1 MKTENDF
8 HNIDPEFQDIWNAAR
23 NIVPSESAEN
33 DQAWS
38 QIQTQINKQPQQ
50 KNLFVSYRRWLSV
63 AAAAT
68 IFLLSGYFFFQPNS
82 TPQPIVA
89 EHTTPASQARS
100 ITLSDGSTVILAP
113 NSKLTVSITENK
125 RNIKLEGFARFE
137 VARNEN
143 APFQVST
150 PQGIVTVLG
159 TGFDVSAPSDK
170 NQTLKVF
177 VNHGK
182 VKVQTEDLSQEVILT
197 KNQSVTALQNQ
208 LTKTENL
215 SNNLSVSPE
224 QYQFNNAPLSVVFQ
238 TVESFQNK
246 QIGFLGNAWPENAKN
261 KAFSGTFT
269 YNQSAQEI
277 AEILSQALE
286 LQIKVIE

>member
-1 MKTENDF
+1 MKTEKDF
-8 HNIDPEFQDIWNAAR
+8 NNDPEFQDIWNAAK
-23 NIVPSESAEN
+23 NITPSETSEN
-33 DQAWS
+33 DQAWLTFQS
-38 QIQTQINKQPQQ
+38 QIQKQPLQ

-68 IFLLSGYFFFQPNS
+68 IFLLSGYFFFQPNA

-89 EHTTPASQARS
+89 EHITPASQARS

-113 NSKLTVSITENK
+113 NSKLTVSITENN
-125 RNIKLEGFARFE
+125 RNIELEGFARFE

-143 APFQVST
+143 APFQVTT

-170 NQTLKVF
+170 NQTLNVF

-182 VKVQTEDLSQEVILT
+182 VKVQSENLSQEVILT
-197 KNQSVTALQNQ
+197 KNQSVTAFQNQ

-215 SNNLSVSPE
+215 NNNLNVSSE
-224 QYQFNNAPLSVVFQ
+224 QFQFNNAPLSVVFQ
-238 TVESFQNK
+238 TVKTFQNK
-246 QIGFLGNAWPENAKN
+246 QIGFIGNAWPENAKN

-277 AEILSQALE
+277 AEILSQALD

>member
-1 MKTENDF
+1 MKTEKDF
-8 HNIDPEFQDIWNAAR
+8 NIDNEFQDIWNAAK
-23 NIVPSESAEN
+23 NITPSETSEN
-33 DQAWS
+33 DQAWLNFQS
-38 QIQTQINKQPQQ
+38 QIQKQPQQ

-68 IFLLSGYFFFQPNS
+68 IFLLSGYFFLQPKA

-89 EHTTPASQARS
+89 EHFTPSSEARS
-100 ITLSDGSTVILAP
+100 VTLSDGSTVILAP
-113 NSKLTVSITENK
+113 NSKLTVSITEEN

-143 APFQVST
+143 APFQVTT

-159 TGFDVSAPSDK
+159 TGFDVSAPKDK

-182 VKVQTEDLSQEVILT
+182 VKVQSEDLSQEVILT
-197 KNQSVTALQNQ
+197 KNQSVTAIQNQ
-208 LTKTENL
+208 LTKTENS
-215 SNNLSVSPE
+215 SNNLSVTSE

-246 QIGFLGNAWPENAKN
+246 HIGFIGNAWPENAKN
-261 KAFSGTFT
+261 KLFTGTFT

-277 AEILSQALE
+277 AQILSQALD
-286 LQIKVIE
+286 LQIKVLE

>member
-1 MKTENDF
+1 MKTEKDF
-8 HNIDPEFQDIWNAAR
+8 NNDPEFQEIWNAAK
-23 NIVPSESAEN
+23 NITPSETSEN
-33 DQAWS
+33 DQAWLTFQS
-38 QIQTQINKQPQQ
+38 QIQKQPLQ

-68 IFLLSGYFFFQPNS
+68 IFLLSGYFFFQPNA

-89 EHTTPASQARS
+89 EHITPASQARS

-113 NSKLTVSITENK
+113 NSKLTVSITENN
-125 RNIKLEGFARFE
+125 RNIELEGFARFE

-143 APFQVST
+143 APFQVTT

-170 NQTLKVF
+170 NQTLNVF

-182 VKVQTEDLSQEVILT
+182 VKVQSENLSQEVILT
-197 KNQSVTALQNQ
+197 KNQSVTAFQNQ

-215 SNNLSVSPE
+215 NNNLNVSSE
-224 QYQFNNAPLSVVFQ
+224 QFQFNNAPLSVVFQ
-238 TVESFQNK
+238 TVKTFQNK
-246 QIGFLGNAWPENAKN
+246 QIGFIGNAWPENAKN

-277 AEILSQALE
+277 AEILSQALD

>member
-38 QIQTQINKQPQQ
+38 QFQTQINKQPQQ

-82 TPQPIVA
+82 TPHPIVA

-215 SNNLSVSPE
+215 SNNISVSAE

>member
-1 MKTENDF
+1 MKTEKDF
-8 HNIDPEFQDIWNAAR
+8 HPIEPEFQDIWNAAK
-23 NIVPSESAEN
+23 NIVPSETAEN
-33 DQAWS
+33 DQAWAQFQS
-38 QIQTQINKQPQQ
+38 KINKEPQQ

-68 IFLLSGYFFFQPNS
+68 IFLLSGYFFFQPKA
-82 TPQPIVA
+82 TPQPLVA
-89 EHTTPASQARS
+89 EHITPAGEARS
-100 ITLSDGSTVILAP
+100 ITLTDGSNVVLAP

-125 RNIKLEGFARFE
+125 RSIKLEGFARFE
-137 VARNEN
+137 VARDEN
-143 APFQVST
+143 APFQVTT

-159 TGFDVSAPSDK
+159 TGFDVTAPSNK

-182 VKVQTEDLSQEVILT
+182 VKVQSEDLSQEVILT
-197 KNQSVTALQNQ
+197 KNQSVTSLKNQ

-215 SNNLSVSPE
+215 SNNLSVSAE

-238 TVESFQNK
+238 TVESFQNT

>member
-1 MKTENDF
+1 MKTEKDF
-8 HNIDPEFQDIWNAAR
+8 NNDPEFQDIWNSAK
-23 NIVPSESAEN
+23 NITPSETSEN
-33 DQAWS
+33 DQAWLTFQS
-38 QIQTQINKQPQQ
+38 QIQKQPLQ

-68 IFLLSGYFFFQPNS
+68 IFLLSGYFFFQPNA

-89 EHTTPASQARS
+89 EHITPASQARS

-113 NSKLTVSITENK
+113 NSKLTVSITENN
-125 RNIKLEGFARFE
+125 RNIELEGFARFE

-143 APFQVST
+143 APFQVTT

-170 NQTLKVF
+170 NQTLNVF

-182 VKVQTEDLSQEVILT
+182 VKVQSENLSQEVILT
-197 KNQSVTALQNQ
+197 KNQSVTAFQNQ

-215 SNNLSVSPE
+215 NNNLNVSSE
-224 QYQFNNAPLSVVFQ
+224 QFQFNNAPLSVVFQ
-238 TVESFQNK
+238 TVKTFQNK
-246 QIGFLGNAWPENAKN
+246 QIGFIGNAWPENAKN

-277 AEILSQALE
+277 AEILSQALD

>member
-1 MKTENDF
+1 MKTEKDF
-8 HNIDPEFQDIWNAAR
+8 NNDPEFQDIWNAAK
-23 NIVPSESAEN
+23 NITPSETSEN
-33 DQAWS
+33 DQAWLTFQS
-38 QIQTQINKQPQQ
+38 QIQKQPLQ

-68 IFLLSGYFFFQPNS
+68 IFLLSGYFFFQPNA

-89 EHTTPASQARS
+89 EHITPASQARS

-113 NSKLTVSITENK
+113 NSKLTVSITENN
-125 RNIKLEGFARFE
+125 RNIELEGFARFE

-143 APFQVST
+143 APFQVTT

-170 NQTLKVF
+170 NQTLNVF

-182 VKVQTEDLSQEVILT
+182 VKVQSENLSQEVILT

-215 SNNLSVSPE
+215 NNNLNVSSE
-224 QYQFNNAPLSVVFQ
+224 QFQFNNAPLSVVFQ
-238 TVESFQNK
+238 TVKTFQNK
-246 QIGFLGNAWPENAKN
+246 QIGFIGNAWPENAKN

-277 AEILSQALE
+277 AEILSQALD

>member
-1 MKTENDF
+1 
-8 HNIDPEFQDIWNAAR
+8 
-23 NIVPSESAEN
+23 
-33 DQAWS
+33 
-38 QIQTQINKQPQQ
+38 
-50 KNLFVSYRRWLSV
+50 
-63 AAAAT
+63 
-68 IFLLSGYFFFQPNS
+68 
-82 TPQPIVA
+82 
-89 EHTTPASQARS
+89 
-100 ITLSDGSTVILAP
+100 
-113 NSKLTVSITENK
+113 
-125 RNIKLEGFARFE
+125 
-137 VARNEN
+137 
-143 APFQVST
+143 
-150 PQGIVTVLG
+150 
-159 TGFDVSAPSDK
+159 
-170 NQTLKVF
+170 
-177 VNHGK
+177 
-182 VKVQTEDLSQEVILT
+182 VILT

-215 SNNLSVSPE
+215 SNNLSVSAE

>member
-1 MKTENDF
+1 MNPEKDF
-8 HNIDPEFQDIWNAAR
+8 PKINPDFQDIWDAAK
-23 NIVPSESAEN
+23 NIVPSETAEN
-33 DQAWS
+33 DRAWNEFQS
-38 QIQTQINKQPQQ
+38 HIQKQPAQ

-68 IFLLSGYFFFQPNS
+68 IFLLSGYFFFQPKA

-89 EHTTPASQARS
+89 EHITPSNEARS
-100 ITLSDGSTVILAP
+100 VTLSDGSNVILAP
-113 NSKLTVSITENK
+113 NSKLTVSITDNQ

-143 APFQVST
+143 APFQVTT

-159 TGFDVSAPSDK
+159 TGFDVTAPANK
-170 NQTLKVF
+170 NQLLKVF

-182 VKVQTEDLSQEVILT
+182 VKVQSDDLSQEVILT
-197 KNQSVTALQNQ
+197 KNQSVIAEQNQ
-208 LTKTENL
+208 LTKSEHL
-215 SNNLSVSPE
+215 SNNLNVTAE
-224 QYQFNNAPLSVVFQ
+224 QFQFNNAPLSVVFQ

-246 QIGFLGNAWPENAKN
+246 PIGFLGNAAPEKAKN
-261 KAFSGTFT
+261 KTFTGTFT
-269 YNQSAQEI
+269 YTQSAQEI

-286 LQIKVIE
+286 LQIKVLE

>member
-1 MKTENDF
+1 MKTEKDF
-8 HNIDPEFQDIWNAAR
+8 NNDPEFQDIWNAAK
-23 NIVPSESAEN
+23 NITPSETSEN
-33 DQAWS
+33 DQAWLTFQS
-38 QIQTQINKQPQQ
+38 QIQKQPLQ

-68 IFLLSGYFFFQPNS
+68 IFLLSGYFFFQPNA

-89 EHTTPASQARS
+89 EHITPASQARS

-113 NSKLTVSITENK
+113 NSKLTVSITENN
-125 RNIKLEGFARFE
+125 RNIELEGFARFE

-143 APFQVST
+143 APFQVTT

-159 TGFDVSAPSDK
+159 TGFDVSAPADK
-170 NQTLKVF
+170 NQTLNVF

-182 VKVQTEDLSQEVILT
+182 VKVQSENLSQEVILT
-197 KNQSVTALQNQ
+197 KNQSVTAFQNQ

-215 SNNLSVSPE
+215 NNNLNVTSE
-224 QYQFNNAPLSVVFQ
+224 QFQFNNAPLSVVFQ
-238 TVESFQNK
+238 TVKTFQNK
-246 QIGFLGNAWPENAKN
+246 QIGFIGNAWPENAKN

-277 AEILSQALE
+277 AEILSQALD